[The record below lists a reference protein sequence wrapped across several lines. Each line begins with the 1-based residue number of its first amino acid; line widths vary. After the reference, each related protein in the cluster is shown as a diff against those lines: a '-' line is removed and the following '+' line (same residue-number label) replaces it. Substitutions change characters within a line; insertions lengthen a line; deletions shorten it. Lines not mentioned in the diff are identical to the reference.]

1 MTVMVL
7 FGIGSGLCWGVADF
21 FGGLQARRLPAL
33 AVAFWSQIAGAL
45 ALLVVLLARGDA
57 PVSASLAWGAGAGV
71 FGALGLVLFYRALA
85 IGVMSLVA
93 PVAACGALV
102 PVVISLLRGEPLG
115 LLPALGIAV
124 ALAGVVLV
132 SVPTETVTPGH
143 AAPRPA
149 LLLALGAAL
158 TFGFFFACLDG
169 GAGENA
175 TTALWTVAGARLSS
189 LPTLGVLIAATV
201 RRVPWPGQNLA
212 PIAAVGVLDTV
223 ANALFAYAAT
233 SGNAGVVA
241 VLGSLYPV
249 ATVLL
254 GRVILQERLTWLQ
267 GSGVVVA
274 LSGVVLLSLR

>member
-1 MTVMVL
+1 V
-7 FGIGSGLCWGVADF
+7 
-21 FGGLQARRLPAL
+21 
-33 AVAFWSQIAGAL
+33 
-45 ALLVVLLARGDA
+45 
-57 PVSASLAWGAGAGV
+57 
-71 FGALGLVLFYRALA
+71 

-102 PVVISLLRGEPLG
+102 PVIISLLRGEPLG
-115 LLPALGIAV
+115 LLPAVGIAV

-132 SVPTETVTPGH
+132 SVQTETVAPGH
-143 AAPRPA
+143 ASPRPA

-169 GAGENA
+169 GAGDSA

-189 LPTLGVLIAATV
+189 LPTLGVLIAATA
-201 RRVPWPGQNLA
+201 RRVPWPGRHLA

-233 SGNAGVVA
+233 AGNAGVVA

-274 LSGVVLLSLR
+274 LLGVVLLSLR

>member
-1 MTVMVL
+1 MVL

-33 AVAFWSQIAGAL
+33 AVAFWSQIVGAL
-45 ALLVVLLARGDA
+45 ALLGVLVLRGAA
-57 PVSASLAWGAGAGV
+57 PVSTSLAWGAAAGV

-102 PVVISLLRGEPLG
+102 PVIISLLRGEPLG

-132 SVPTETVTPGH
+132 SVHTDTV
-143 AAPRPA
+143 AADQTATRAA
-149 LLLALGAAL
+149 LPLALGAAL
-158 TFGFFFACLDG
+158 NFGFFFACLDG
-169 GAGENA
+169 GAGESA
-175 TTALWTVAGARLSS
+175 GTALWTVAGARLSS
-189 LPTLGVLIAATV
+189 LPTLAVLIAATV
-201 RRVPWPGQNLA
+201 RRVPWPGRNWA

-254 GRVILQERLTWLQ
+254 GRVILDERLTWVQ
-267 GSGVVVA
+267 GSGVGIA
-274 LSGVVLLSLR
+274 LVGVVLLSLC

>member
-45 ALLVVLLARGDA
+45 ALLVVLLLRGDA
-57 PVSASLAWGAGAGV
+57 PVPASLAWGAGAGV

-85 IGVMSLVA
+85 LGVMSLVA

-102 PVVISLLRGEPLG
+102 PVLISLLRGEPLG

-132 SVPTETVTPGH
+132 SVQTAPV
-143 AAPRPA
+143 AAGQVAARAAVPC
-149 LLLALGAAL
+149 ALGAAL
-158 TFGFFFACLDG
+158 NFGFFFACLDG
-169 GAGENA
+169 GAGESA
-175 TTALWTVAGARLSS
+175 ATALWTVAGARLSS
-189 LPTLGVLIAATV
+189 LPTLAVLVAATV
-201 RRVPWPGQNLA
+201 RRVSWPGRHWA
-212 PIAAVGVLDTV
+212 PIAAVGVLDTI

-254 GRVILQERLTWLQ
+254 GRIILHERLSWLQ
-267 GSGVVVA
+267 GSGVVIA